1 MRALR
6 GMVVGVLLLLTG
18 CVAYGPPAAAYGYGY
33 GPGYASSPVYP
44 AYPVY
49 VAPYPTIVVPVVRY
63 PQYRPYGYRYRPYGD
78 RRWR

>member
-1 MRALR
+1 MKALR
-6 GMVVGVLLLLTG
+6 GLVVGMLLLLTG

-33 GPGYASSPVYP
+33 DLGYVYRP

-49 VAPYPTIVVPVVRY
+49 VAPYPTLVVPVVRY
-63 PQYRPYGYRYRPYGD
+63 PRYQPHGHHYRPYGN